1 MQTHRKC
8 RAIFALNDSS
18 AGLFTARQANFES
31 TSASEREAVT
41 YPHYAFLILCLQAS
55 AEIYLHASCPSLVW
69 QGCRKQI
76 CQQHLTLAEVSNHPV
91 KPWSLQNWSIWE
103 GLWLPSFFWSHLLAR
118 RTAGMGLPLGR
129 WTLLSR
135 SLFHFKTASNVELL
149 ERSKT
154 TNAPR
159 ASL

>member
-1 MQTHRKC
+1 MRFLPWMTVLLAYSQPGKLTWK
-8 RAIFALNDSS
+8 ALLLPRGRLSHVH
-18 AGLFTARQANFES
+18 T
-31 TSASEREAVT
+31 
-41 YPHYAFLILCLQAS
+41 AFLILCLQDS
-55 AEIYLHASCPSLVW
+55 AEICLHTLCPSLVW
-69 QGCRKQI
+69 QGCQKQI
-76 CQQHLTLAEVSNHPV
+76 CQKSYLTFAEVSNHPV